1 MNQAGMKVTIN
12 RKTYDTSTAV
22 LLASNR
28 YWDGNNFE
36 RGGRNT
42 YLYRTAKGNYFR
54 YTTTMWQG
62 EFDTITPIDAEE
74 AEELYNELREKEVKY
89 KDAFPD
95 VTIEE
100 A

>member
-1 MNQAGMKVTIN
+1 MKQAEMKVTIN

-28 YWDGNNFE
+28 YWDGSNFE
-36 RGGRNT
+36 RNGRNT

-54 YTTTMWQG
+54 YITTMWQG
-62 EFDTITPIDAEE
+62 EFDTITPMDAET
-74 AEELYNELREKEVKY
+74 AEELYNELHEKEVTY
-89 KDAFPD
+89 KEAFPN
-95 VTIEE
+95 VPIEE